1 MVLFPQKK
9 TIGIF
14 RGFREG
20 GLEFHADLALPY
32 QSDFQN
38 IPMHGQLVLVQLETP
53 EEAVLGRITR
63 LSSEG
68 RLTGDSGE
76 SFNIRAM
83 REARSIPEQLR
94 EDYLKYRV
102 DIRVLGVLRLN
113 GEEKIT
119 FVASH
124 RRLPH
129 VGSPVAFLDDAV
141 LMELIGHNAHG
152 AVIGHYALGEYV
164 YTGGKTEFAPEEWVQ
179 HQSPEINIRFAAD
192 SMVARRTFVFA
203 RAGFGK
209 SNLNKL
215 LFSELYNHDPT
226 VTKQGGRQVPV
237 GTVIFDPDGEYFWP
251 DDKDRPG
258 LADVPHLKDRLV
270 VFTSR
275 KPPSDYYG
283 SFIAAGV
290 KLDIRTLSASD
301 VITLALSPEKQDQQN
316 VAKLRAVRGSNWSDL
331 VDLIH
336 SDGNSA
342 DPQQIKVLLNAHDM
356 HDVEVFAARANMTRI
371 IGMLHDPASRMM
383 DALLAS
389 LKAGK
394 LCVVDVSQLRG
405 GPSLILSGLILRRIF
420 DRNQEEFTKENPQSI
435 PTIAVVEEA
444 QSVLNAK
451 SSASQPY
458 IEWVKEGRK
467 YDLGAM
473 LITQQPGSIPVEIL
487 SQGDNWFVFHLLSAT
502 DLRCVK
508 SANAH
513 YSDDLLGSLL
523 NEPIPGHG
531 VFWSS
536 ASGRS
541 FPVPFRAM
549 LFENRYCTADPS
561 YCGDTIETYASR
573 LRQSLTAEVVAI
585 ASSKSVSSQNSV
597 RTPST
602 ATGHSND
609 EHAEQQHDLE
619 EGTPV
624 DFRAE
629 AIRMAKDKLRDDQE
643 FCEQID
649 RGIGIL
655 WFLIQ
660 KKLLEYLP
668 ASMADRKEL
677 ALQLVTEALADIVG
691 QEDVA
696 WHRERR
702 AVKNNPSKM
711 LVWIVKGPNT

>member
-1 MVLFPQKK
+1 MELFPTDKV
-9 TIGIF
+9 IGIF

-32 QSDFQN
+32 KSDFQN

-53 EEAVLGRITR
+53 TEAVLGRITR

-68 RLTGDSGE
+68 RLTGSAGE
-76 SFNIRAM
+76 EFNIRAM
-83 REARSIPEQLR
+83 RESRSVPEQLR

-113 GEEKIT
+113 GDDRIT
-119 FVASH
+119 FVPSH

-141 LMELIGHNAHG
+141 LKELIGHG
-152 AVIGHYALGEYV
+152 ADGAILGHYAMGEYV
-164 YTGGKTEFAPEEWVQ
+164 YTGGNRQFAPDEWVQ
-179 HQSPEINIRFAAD
+179 HLNPEINVRFAAE
-192 SMVARRTFVFA
+192 SLVARRTFVFA

-215 LFSELYNHDPT
+215 LFAALYEHDP
-226 VTKQGGRQVPV
+226 VVRKRGGRDVPV

-258 LADVPHLKDRLV
+258 LADVPHLKERLV

-275 KPPSDYYG
+275 KPPSAYYG
-283 SFIAAGV
+283 SFAAAGV

-316 VAKLRAVRGSNWSDL
+316 VAKLRAVRGANWSNL
-331 VDLIH
+331 VDLAYQ
-336 SDGNSA
+336 DGNSA
-342 DPQQIKVLLNAHDM
+342 DPAEFKRLLNAHDM
-356 HDVEVFAARANMTRI
+356 SDVEVFAARANLTRI
-371 IGMLHDPASRMM
+371 VGMLHDPASRLM
-383 DALLAS
+383 DALLQS

-444 QSVLNAK
+444 QSVLNER
-451 SSASQPY
+451 SSAAQPY

-487 SQGDNWFVFHLLSAT
+487 SQGDNWFIFHLLSAA
-502 DLRCVK
+502 DLRAVK

-513 YSDDLLGSLL
+513 YSDDLLSSLL

-531 VFWSS
+531 VHWSS
-536 ASGRS
+536 VSGRP
-541 FPVPFRAM
+541 FPVSFRAM
-549 LFENRYCTADPS
+549 LFEGQYSTADPTYS
-561 YCGDTIETYASR
+561 NGPIDTFASR
-573 LRQSLTAEVVAI
+573 LRQQLSAEVTAVASPQPAQA
-585 ASSKSVSSQNSV
+585 ASHGEDVNSDV
-597 RTPST
+597 YSETEAQT
-602 ATGHSND
+602 V
-609 EHAEQQHDLE
+609 
-619 EGTPV
+619 EGAPV
-624 DFRAE
+624 DFRSE
-629 AIRMAKDKLRDDQE
+629 AIRTAKERLQSDPEFNDQLNRD
-643 FCEQID
+643 
-649 RGIGIL
+649 IGIP
-655 WFLIQ
+655 WFVVQ
-660 KKLLEYLP
+660 KKLEEFLP
-668 ASMADRKEL
+668 ESMSDRNDL
-677 ALQLVTEALADIVG
+677 ALQLVTEALTEIVG
-691 QEDVA
+691 QENVA
-696 WHRERR
+696 WKREKR
-702 AVKNNPSKM
+702 ATKKDPTKN
-711 LVWIVKGPNT
+711 LVWIVKTK